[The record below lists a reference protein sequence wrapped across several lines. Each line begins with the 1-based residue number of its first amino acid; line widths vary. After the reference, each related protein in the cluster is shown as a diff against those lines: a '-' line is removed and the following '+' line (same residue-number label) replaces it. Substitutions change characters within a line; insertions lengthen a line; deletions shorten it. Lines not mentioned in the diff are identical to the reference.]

1 MKVWII
7 NFFTYN
13 DNKLTIKVYDN
24 DSQYILTS

>member
-7 NFFTYN
+7 NFYTYN